1 MLRRKIALAAK
12 ASLRKPRGKK
22 ALDYLRDVRK
32 FSDKVI
38 DEFDVGY
45 CPLEVDH
52 ELRGR
57 IITPIYDTYG
67 DMVAISTRHLNKD
80 QKGRFWHE
88 SFDKGSYLYG
98 LYQAKYAIR
107 RLNKVIIVEGE
118 FDALAF
124 HSYGFNMT
132 VACSGSAFSL
142 FQVSL
147 LSRYCTNFYL
157 MFDGDVAGRKSIERT
172 MAMYDKYCLSAYGLK
187 FIPVY
192 LPKDIDPD
200 EYLFSEGV
208 VGVKSKLRASKD
220 EFSFI

>member
-12 ASLRKPRGKK
+12 ESLRKPSGRK

-38 DEFDVGY
+38 DEFDIGY

-67 DMVAISTRHLNKD
+67 EMVAISTRHMNKD
-80 QKGRFWHE
+80 QKFRFWHE

-98 LYQAKYAIR
+98 LHQAKDTIR
-107 RLNKVIIVEGE
+107 KFNKVIIVEGE

-124 HSYGFNMT
+124 HSYGFTMT
-132 VACSGSAFSL
+132 VAVSGSAFTL

-172 MAMYDKYCLSAYGLK
+172 MAMYDKYCLGAYGLK

-200 EYLFSEGV
+200 EYLFSEGT
-208 VGVKSKLRASKD
+208 VGVREKLKTARD
-220 EFSFI
+220 ELVFI

>member
-1 MLRRKIALAAK
+1 M
-12 ASLRKPRGKK
+12 
-22 ALDYLRDVRK
+22 RDVRK

-38 DEFDVGY
+38 DEFDIGY

-67 DMVAISTRHLNKD
+67 EMVAISTRHMNKD
-80 QKGRFWHE
+80 QKFRFWHE

-98 LYQAKYAIR
+98 LHQAKDTIR
-107 RLNKVIIVEGE
+107 KFNKVIIVEGE

-124 HSYGFNMT
+124 HSYGFTMT
-132 VACSGSAFSL
+132 VAVSGSAFSL

-157 MFDGDVAGRKSIERT
+157 MFDGYVAGRKSIERT

-200 EYLFSEGV
+200 EYLFSEGEN
-208 VGVKSKLRASKD
+208 GVKEKLREARDKD
-220 EFSFI
+220 DFI

>member
-1 MLRRKIALAAK
+1 
-12 ASLRKPRGKK
+12 
-22 ALDYLRDVRK
+22 
-32 FSDKVI
+32 
-38 DEFDVGY
+38 
-45 CPLEVDH
+45 
-52 ELRGR
+52 
-57 IITPIYDTYG
+57 
-67 DMVAISTRHLNKD
+67 MVAISTRHINKD
-80 QKGRFWHE
+80 QKFRFWHE

-98 LYQAKYAIR
+98 LYQAKDTIR

-124 HSYGFNMT
+124 HTYGFTMT
-132 VACSGSAFSL
+132 VCCCGSAFTL
-142 FQVSL
+142 FQVAL

-172 MAMYDKYCLSAYGLK
+172 MKIYDKYCLSAYGLK

-208 VGVKSKLRASKD
+208 NGVKEKLREARDKD
-220 EFSFI
+220 DFI